1 MDTQTTL
8 GIQKTSLTTRA
19 GWNRLSTRNQRQRVW
34 PALSV
39 WLLTACVGML
49 LLTAPAVQAANFSS
63 VQSGAWD
70 DTATWGAASFPGPS
84 DNVTIN
90 TGHSVNV
97 ATTEAALNLTLVSGS
112 GLQINAFQTMT
123 VNGDI
128 TVNSTAVLGGGTA
141 SSLRFNGATFTNN
154 GTVSEPEVDFNRNGA
169 QSIAGT
175 GAWTGSFLNIGIS
188 ASGNASN
195 TSLSG
200 PQTFGVGTLTVVSG
214 NTLTVNNGLTTTT
227 ANITNHGTLS
237 LNSTLSFNPPQGS
250 MRIFENT
257 ATVSGAGTFQAQGDI
272 EIDNTGSFSAPLSVS
287 SSGGS
292 LTRVNGVPTT
302 FDGPIT
308 VASGATLQI
317 DAFQVLVTNGD
328 VTVNST
334 GTLTGQGSSTLR
346 FNGATL
352 TNNGTI
358 SAPTVEFNAS
368 GAQTLTGAGAIS
380 SNTVV
385 NNGSTVT
392 LGSDHQL
399 SSLTINGGG
408 ALNITSR
415 TLSVSGGGTP
425 LTNNGTM
432 TTTGST
438 VVYNGSS
445 PQDMTSSF
453 VFNNLTI
460 NNTAGVSLSDEQV
473 NGALTLTA
481 GALSVGAHTLTL
493 NGAIINSAGS
503 LTGGGTSNITFG
515 GAGANTTLPAVQSGL
530 GNLSINRALGISLGA
545 DLLVSSSLSLTLG
558 DLTTGA
564 STLIMPGGA
573 TSNGT
578 TDVVGNV
585 LRPGFVSGTTFS
597 FGNPDNQI
605 TITSDPAT
613 SPTSILVNLAKSI
626 PIGFPFAVQRNY
638 TISPTG
644 GVGAFTATV
653 RLHYLVAELNGNTET
668 SLKLFRF
675 NGTTW
680 VPYPPTTPVNT
691 TNHWVENNAVQDFS
705 PWTLGTSA
713 PTATNGIVTGRIVDD
728 HGNPVEGAVVKLEGT
743 QNRKFITDANGV
755 YHFDDVETNGFY
767 TVTPSRVNYTF
778 SPTSRSF
785 SQIGQTTN
793 AVFSA
798 SATGQTANPLDTPEY
813 FVRQHYIDFL
823 GREPDEAGFNFWSD
837 QIIEC
842 GGDTNCIERRRE
854 NVSAAYFLAI
864 EFQQTGGLVDGLY
877 RASYGTRPQ
886 FAEFMPDTRTV
897 GLGVVV
903 GKEGWEAKLLA
914 NRKAFVAAFVNRP
927 AFHTTYDAMDDSLF
941 VDTLIGHTG
950 VSFTAA
956 ERDALVNGLWTGTM
970 TRGDVLRN
978 ISENGRFVNAKL
990 NETFVMMEYFGYLRR
1005 DADPSGFAFWLNKLN
1020 EFNGNFEQAEM
1031 VKAFIVSAEYRS
1043 RFAR

>member
-1 MDTQTTL
+1 M
-8 GIQKTSLTTRA
+8 
-19 GWNRLSTRNQRQRVW
+19 
-34 PALSV
+34 
-39 WLLTACVGML
+39 
-49 LLTAPAVQAANFSS
+49 
-63 VQSGAWD
+63 
-70 DTATWGAASFPGPS
+70 
-84 DNVTIN
+84 
-90 TGHSVNV
+90 
-97 ATTEAALNLTLVSGS
+97 
-112 GLQINAFQTMT
+112 
-123 VNGDI
+123 
-128 TVNSTAVLGGGTA
+128 
-141 SSLRFNGATFTNN
+141 
-154 GTVSEPEVDFNRNGA
+154 
-169 QSIAGT
+169 
-175 GAWTGSFLNIGIS
+175 
-188 ASGNASN
+188 
-195 TSLSG
+195 
-200 PQTFGVGTLTVVSG
+200 
-214 NTLTVNNGLTTTT
+214 
-227 ANITNHGTLS
+227 
-237 LNSTLSFNPPQGS
+237 
-250 MRIFENT
+250 
-257 ATVSGAGTFQAQGDI
+257 
-272 EIDNTGSFSAPLSVS
+272 
-287 SSGGS
+287 
-292 LTRVNGVPTT
+292 
-302 FDGPIT
+302 
-308 VASGATLQI
+308 ASGATLRI
-317 DAFQVLVTNGD
+317 DAFQVLMPNGD

-358 SAPTVEFNAS
+358 SPPTVEFNGS
-368 GAQTLTGAGAIS
+368 GAQTLTGAGAVS
-380 SNTVV
+380 SNTIV
-385 NNGSTVT
+385 NSGSTVT

-399 SSLTINGGG
+399 STLTINGGG

-445 PQDMTSSF
+445 AQDMASSF

-460 NNTAGVSLSDEQV
+460 NNPAGVTLSSSDEQI

-481 GALSVGAHTLTL
+481 GALSIGAHTLTL
-493 NGAIINSAGS
+493 NGAISSGAGS
-503 LTGGGTSNITFG
+503 LTGGGNSNITFG
-515 GAGANTTLPAVQSGL
+515 GAGASTTLPAVQSGL
-530 GNLSINRALGISLGA
+530 GNLNINRALGISLGA
-545 DLLVSSSLSLTLG
+545 DLSVSGSLSLTLG

-564 STLIMPGGA
+564 STLTMPSGA

-585 LRPGFVSGTTFS
+585 LRTGFVSGTTFS

-605 TITSDPAT
+605 TITSAPGT

-626 PIGFPFAVQRNY
+626 PIGFPSAVQRNY

-644 GVGAFTATV
+644 GVGAFTATL

-713 PTATNGIVTGRIVDD
+713 PTATNGVVTGRIVDD
-728 HGNPVEGAVVKLEGT
+728 QGNPVEGAVVKLEGT

-842 GGDTNCIERRRE
+842 GGDANCIERRRE
-854 NVSAAYFLAI
+854 NVSAAYFLSI

-914 NRKAFVAAFVNRP
+914 NKKAFVAAFVNRP

-950 VSFTAA
+950 VRFTAA
-956 ERDALVNGLWTGTM
+956 ERDALVNGLGTGTM
-970 TRGDVLRN
+970 TRGEVLRN
-978 ISENGRFVNAKL
+978 IAENGRFVNAKF

-1005 DADPSGFAFWLNKLN
+1005 DADASGFAFWLNKLN

-1031 VKAFIVSAEYRS
+1031 VKAFIVSAEYRR
-1043 RFAR
+1043 RFGP

>member
-1 MDTQTTL
+1 
-8 GIQKTSLTTRA
+8 
-19 GWNRLSTRNQRQRVW
+19 
-34 PALSV
+34 
-39 WLLTACVGML
+39 ML

-63 VQSGAWD
+63 VQSGDWD
-70 DTATWGAASFPGPS
+70 NTATWGGGGFPGPS

-90 TGHSVNV
+90 TGHSVNFTG
-97 ATTEAALNLTLVSGS
+97 AGGALNLTVASGAA
-112 GLQINAFQTMT
+112 LQINAFQTMV

-128 TVNSTAVLGGGTA
+128 TMNSTAVLGGLLN
-141 SSLRFNGATFTNN
+141 SSLRFNGSTFTNN
-154 GTVSEPEVDFNRNGA
+154 GTVSEPDVDFNRNGA

-175 GAWTGSFLNIGIS
+175 GAWTGSLLNIGLN

-195 TSLSG
+195 TSLSVA
-200 PQTFGVGTLTVVSG
+200 QTFGVGTLTVFSG
-214 NTLTVNNGLTTTT
+214 NTLTLTNGLTTST
-227 ANITNHGTLS
+227 ANITNHGTIS
-237 LNSTLSFNPPQGS
+237 ITSTLNFNPPQGS
-250 MRIFENT
+250 MRTFSNT
-257 ATVSGAGTFQAQGDI
+257 GTTSGAGTFQAQGDI
-272 EIDNTGSFSAPLSVS
+272 EIDNTGSFSAALSVS

-292 LTRVNGVPTT
+292 LTRITGIPTT

-317 DAFQVLVTNGD
+317 LAFQLLAPNGD

-358 SAPTVEFNAS
+358 SPPTVEFNGS
-368 GAQTLTGAGAIS
+368 GAQTLTGAGTIS
-380 SNTVV
+380 SNTIV
-385 NNGSTVT
+385 NSGSTVT

-399 SSLTINGGG
+399 SSLTINGAG

-445 PQDMTSSF
+445 AQDMASSF
-453 VFNNLTI
+453 MFNNLSI
-460 NNTAGVSLSDEQV
+460 NNPAGVSLSSSDELV

-481 GALSVGAHTLTL
+481 GALSIGAHTLTL
-493 NGAIINSAGS
+493 NGAIINGGGS
-503 LTGGGTSNITFG
+503 LTGGGSSNITFG
-515 GAGANTTLPAVQSGL
+515 GAGVSTTLPAVQNGL
-530 GNLSINRALGISLGA
+530 GNLTINRASGISLGA
-545 DLLVSSSLSLTLG
+545 DLSVGSSLSLTLG
-558 DLTTGA
+558 DLTTGS
-564 STLIMPGGA
+564 STLTMPAGA

-585 LRPGFVSGTTFS
+585 LRTGFVSGTTFS

-605 TITSDPAT
+605 TITSAPPT

-626 PIGFPFAVQRNY
+626 PLGFPSAVQRNY

-644 GVGAFTATV
+644 GVGAFAATL

-675 NGTTW
+675 NGTSW
-680 VPYPPTTPVNT
+680 VPYAPTTPVNT

-705 PWTLGTSA
+705 RWTLGTSA
-713 PTATNGIVTGRIVDD
+713 PTATNGVVTGRIVDEE
-728 HGNPVEGAVVKLEGT
+728 GNPVEGAVVKLEGT

-785 SQIGQTTN
+785 SQIGQTTD

-854 NVSAAYFLAI
+854 NVSAAYFLSI

-914 NRKAFVAAFVNRP
+914 NKEAFVNTFVNRP
-927 AFHTTYDAMDDSLF
+927 TFVGLYGNMDDSLF

-956 ERDALVNGLWTGTM
+956 ERDALVNGLGTGTM
-970 TRGDVLRN
+970 TRGEVLRN
-978 ISENGRFVNAKL
+978 IAENGRFVNAKF

-1005 DADPSGFAFWLNKLN
+1005 DADASGFAFWLNKLN

-1031 VKAFIVSAEYRS
+1031 VKAFIVSAEYRR
-1043 RFAR
+1043 RFGP